1 MGGYE
6 YTLLKQ
12 DGTTENLGVYPQKA
26 THDQLYKMLGCFTVQ
41 IIPETYYE
49 GHGRCTMWADED
61 GRFIDTNR
69 RNPHFKVLQ
78 DPSGYEFDVVGN
90 VLKEKK
96 L

>member
-12 DGTTENLGVYPQKA
+12 DGSVENLGVYPKKA
-26 THDQLYKMLGCFTVQ
+26 TLDQLYKMLGCFTVQ

-49 GHGRCTMWADED
+49 GHGHCTMWADEE
-61 GRFIDTNR
+61 GRFNQKNH
-69 RNPHFKVLQ
+69 RNPHFKVLPY
-78 DPSGYEFDVVGN
+78 PSGYEFDVVGDI
-90 VLKEKK
+90 LKEKK